1 MAGVHVAPVVSLLLL
16 LLPTKSNF
24 PVWPDLF
31 SMSHKSAR
39 QQTDAVVESP
49 SVKMRRVAGGVP
61 PELLELALLLLLDA
75 TLVELAL
82 LDATLV
88 ELALLEAT
96 SVVVT
101 AFVLALL
108 EAAPP
113 KPVLEELAPPVPDP
127 VEVVVVLVEPE
138 AVDPL
143 GPVAL
148 VVEGA
153 SRPRRGNCARG
164 LLATSCG
171 RCSPAARACPLGGAA
186 PPAPWIE
193 AIAGVLAAGAECADD
208 GGGRNLEG
216 TAT

>member
-1 MAGVHVAPVVSLLLL
+1 LLL

-24 PVWPDLF
+24 PVWLDLF
-31 SMSHKSAR
+31 SMSHRSAR

-75 TLVELAL
+75 TLVEELAL
-82 LDATLV
+82 LEAALL

-96 SVVVT
+96 AVEVAVVSLE
-101 AFVLALL
+101 LAV

-113 KPVLEELAPPVPDP
+113 NPVLEELAPPVPDP
-127 VEVVVVLVEPE
+127 VEVVAVLVELE

-148 VVEGA
+148 VFEALCDPDEETTPVVCCDEL
-153 SRPRRGNCARG
+153 CV
-164 LLATSCG
+164 LLAVPLA
-171 RCSPAARACPLGGAA
+171 PAPWAAPL
-186 PPAPWIE
+186 PPAP
-193 AIAGVLAAGAECADD
+193 
-208 GGGRNLEG
+208 
-216 TAT
+216 